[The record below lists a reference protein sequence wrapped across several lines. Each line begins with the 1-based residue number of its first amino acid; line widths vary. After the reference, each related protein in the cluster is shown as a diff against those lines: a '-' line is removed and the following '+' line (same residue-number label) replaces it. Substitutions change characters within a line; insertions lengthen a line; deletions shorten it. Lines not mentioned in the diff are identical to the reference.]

1 MDVSLMD
8 FECFEQQFT
17 DLISEFQT
25 LSTTE
30 SHLRNAVRAEAV
42 RAEAAEAARDAALR
56 ASAESQ
62 ASAAAATAGAEQ
74 TARALAA
81 VQDELV
87 TIKMQYDLADRQRT
101 LFEENCI
108 ELNNKLNQAETELE
122 QLRPL
127 QTSYKTLQQQFVDLQ
142 KRIQK
147 ATEDADN
154 EARSLESELRR
165 VSRCAGGG
173 SEVRERARLAAAAHA
188 RDKRLAAD
196 EMRHTMRELQHMS
209 KNITNEFYNLSQL
222 FVAEIAR
229 LTTVIVELEGQLCK
243 QEEIK
248 ANKDDVEDVISELKA
263 ALEAERNDT
272 ARLQKTLAKALS
284 DNATLASELHNN
296 DNDAQARITSPSN
309 SPHSHDC
316 PIDSFLAE

>member
-1 MDVSLMD
+1 MEVSLMD

-17 DLISEFQT
+17 ELISEFQT

-62 ASAAAATAGAEQ
+62 ASAAAATVGAEQ
-74 TARALAA
+74 ASKALAVA
-81 VQDELV
+81 QDELV
-87 TIKMQYDLADRQRT
+87 TIKMQYELADRQRT

-108 ELNNKLNQAETELE
+108 ELNNKLNEMKTELE

-127 QTSYKTLQQQFVDLQ
+127 QTSYKTLQQQFVELQ

-154 EARSLESELRR
+154 EARSLESELHR

-188 RDKRLAAD
+188 RDKRLAMD
-196 EMRHTMRELQHMS
+196 EMKHTMRELQHAR
-209 KNITNEFYNLSQL
+209 
-222 FVAEIAR
+222 AEIAR
-229 LTTVIVELEGQLCK
+229 LTTVVVELEGQLCK

-248 ANKDDVEDVISELKA
+248 ANKYDFEETISELKA

-284 DNATLASELHNN
+284 DNAILASELHNN
-296 DNDAQARITSPSN
+296 DNDAQARITSPNN